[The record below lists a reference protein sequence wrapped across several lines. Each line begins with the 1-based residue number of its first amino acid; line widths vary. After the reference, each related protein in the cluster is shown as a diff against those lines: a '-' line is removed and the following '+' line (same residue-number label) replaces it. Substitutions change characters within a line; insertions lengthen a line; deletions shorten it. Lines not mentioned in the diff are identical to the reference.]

1 MGLGLGHALFLDQV
15 ALCAV
20 NEPQLGDFIQQLCIL
35 GAQHGQPLVVAGR
48 NLYGLPELDRR
59 ERLAQ
64 HQHTEILQL
73 VGNLLGGAGLGQQ
86 NDAGIGLLHRVYAQ
100 LMAELVRQGRIDEDD
115 LIVVCVHAAAC
126 LTAAGNDRGAG
137 IAQLPDVPCQILVG
151 VVSGRN
157 DQCFSHGLP
166 SLPDGFFVPA
176 VCGRIWNA
184 PLRVV
189 VGGGVLDAPRAG
201 TARPYIAAFTVL

>member
-1 MGLGLGHALFLDQV
+1 
-15 ALCAV
+15 
-20 NEPQLGDFIQQLCIL
+20 
-35 GAQHGQPLVVAGR
+35 
-48 NLYGLPELDRR
+48 
-59 ERLAQ
+59 
-64 HQHTEILQL
+64 
-73 VGNLLGGAGLGQQ
+73 
-86 NDAGIGLLHRVYAQ
+86 
-100 LMAELVRQGRIDEDD
+100 MAELVRQGRVDEDD

-137 IAQLPDVPCQILVG
+137 VAQFPDVPCQILVG

-157 DQCFSHGLP
+157 DQCFTHGQP

-189 VGGGVLDAPRAG
+189 VGADACICPRVDASIDPDISQSQIIRKLCARSHASVSGADSASWQSWVWYSKYLFCSATGSSALINSLWPATVMASRSAGQGFPRTGGSAG
-201 TARPYIAAFTVL
+201 VEKVAG